1 MFADLVFSK
10 LMFFEQGLH
19 TSGFQGSPLTN
30 KWTGRTK
37 DKGRQCWR
45 GQSFEE
51 PGVLAEL
58 GCAAVGRGM
67 LNLAEGAPERVLGD
81 QGRRGFTLCVGSH

>member
-37 DKGRQCWR
+37 DKGRQCWK
-45 GQSFEE
+45 G
-51 PGVLAEL
+51 
-58 GCAAVGRGM
+58 
-67 LNLAEGAPERVLGD
+67 
-81 QGRRGFTLCVGSH
+81 